1 MAGNGPPPKDPSKRA
16 RTNKDVISIRTLVAT
31 ASPQPDLP
39 TRYRSV
45 KDADGD
51 TFPDE
56 VDWPF
61 QTTLWWAKWGTSP
74 LAAEFTEI
82 DWSELLIAAFL
93 HAEFMEGNYKLA
105 GELRLRTAKFGATPE
120 DRLRLRIQFAQA
132 VNTEVATAT
141 MVASS
146 RERFPGMHVV
156 PNEIEA

>member
-16 RTNKDVISIRTLVAT
+16 RTNKDIVQIRTLVAT
-31 ASPQPDLP
+31 PVAQPELP
-39 TRYRSV
+39 VRYAP
-45 KDADGD
+45 KGD
-51 TFPDE
+51 SDE
-56 VDWPF
+56 GNWREERDWPTE
-61 QTTLWWAKWGTSP
+61 TTKWWRMWGESP
-74 LAAEFTEI
+74 LAAEFTET
-82 DWSELLIAAFL
+82 DWSELVIAAFL

-132 VNTEVATAT
+132 VNTEVSTAT

-156 PNEIEA
+156 SELEA